1 MVIVTR
7 FEAPALPDSHLLC
20 TERICALQIA
30 LHPAQISQ
38 SRLIYSVVSRCS
50 ASVSEK
56 TVLYKASCAAIILLK
71 RMVGNRLIA
80 TQVRA
85 SGNGASATARSYG
98 TTSYRKLTI
107 SRGNAYDRCAEQSKE
122 HVSSQVNPDV
132 FLCHKTI
139 SYGYCSKCRGGWE
152 APRSG
157 FRRVQKNSVYFWLCK
172 KRKPQI
178 LSGVF
183 MANHANLD
191 KNAPHLASGCISG
204 QAGAILRIR
213 CNQTASTT
221 VLFIL
226 EFTFVSYW

>member
-7 FEAPALPDSHLLC
+7 FETPALPDSHLLC

-30 LHPAQISQ
+30 LHPAQII
-38 SRLIYSVVSRCS
+38 R
-50 ASVSEK
+50 
-56 TVLYKASCAAIILLK
+56 
-71 RMVGNRLIA
+71 
-80 TQVRA
+80 
-85 SGNGASATARSYG
+85 
-98 TTSYRKLTI
+98 YRVIQETDDQQ
-107 SRGNAYDRCAEQSKE
+107 GNAYDRCAEQSKE
-122 HVSSQVNPDV
+122 HVSSQINLDV